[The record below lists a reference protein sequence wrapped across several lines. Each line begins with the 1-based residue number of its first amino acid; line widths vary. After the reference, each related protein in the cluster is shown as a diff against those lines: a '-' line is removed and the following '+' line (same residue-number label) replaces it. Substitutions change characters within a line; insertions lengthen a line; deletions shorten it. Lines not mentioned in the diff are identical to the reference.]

1 MSISKCELVHLFLS
15 MYLFIFSAFSEMDT
29 DPNTIMY
36 RVNGFDSIEVKV
48 NPKTMEIESG
58 RSELEE
64 HIGQKD
70 LDVSELISDGVL
82 YQHHEPEFNHSMFIE

>member
-1 MSISKCELVHLFLS
+1 M
-15 MYLFIFSAFSEMDT
+15 
-29 DPNTIMY
+29 NTNAETVVY

-58 RSELEE
+58 KSELEE

-70 LDVSELISDGVL
+70 LDVQEMISDGVL
-82 YQHHEPEFNHSMFIE
+82 YQHHEPEFNHGMFIE

>member
-1 MSISKCELVHLFLS
+1 
-15 MYLFIFSAFSEMDT
+15 MDT

-58 RSELEE
+58 KLELEE

-82 YQHHEPEFNHSMFIE
+82 YQDHEPESNHGMFIE

>member
-1 MSISKCELVHLFLS
+1 
-15 MYLFIFSAFSEMDT
+15 MDT
-29 DPNTIMY
+29 DPNTIVY

-58 RSELEE
+58 KSELEE

-70 LDVSELISDGVL
+70 LDISELISDGVL
-82 YQHHEPEFNHSMFIE
+82 YQQNEPEFNQGIFIE

>member
-1 MSISKCELVHLFLS
+1 
-15 MYLFIFSAFSEMDT
+15 MDT
-29 DPNTIMY
+29 DPNTIVY

-58 RSELEE
+58 KSELEE

-70 LDVSELISDGVL
+70 LDIRELISDGVL
-82 YQHHEPEFNHSMFIE
+82 YQQNEPEFNQGIFIE

>member
-1 MSISKCELVHLFLS
+1 
-15 MYLFIFSAFSEMDT
+15 MDT
-29 DPNTIMY
+29 NPNTIVY

-58 RSELEE
+58 KLILED

-70 LDVSELISDGVL
+70 LDVQELIS
-82 YQHHEPEFNHSMFIE
+82 